1 MYEHYRGELSENI
14 FNVARGLKNIEK
26 IEDLKLVGQDLE
38 IVLST
43 LYEWLRHLEKAAAKK

>member
-14 FNVARGLKNIEK
+14 FNIARTIKNAESVDELKRM
-26 IEDLKLVGQDLE
+26 GQDLE

-43 LYEWLRHLEKAAAKK
+43 LYEWLRHVESGKAK

>member
-14 FNVARGLKNIEK
+14 FNVARAFKNAGSVDELKK
-26 IEDLKLVGQDLE
+26 VGQDLE

-43 LYEWLRHLEKAAAKK
+43 LYEWLRHVESGKAK

>member
-14 FNVARGLKNIEK
+14 FNVARTLKNAESVD
-26 IEDLKLVGQDLE
+26 DLKKMGQDLE

-43 LYEWLRHLEKAAAKK
+43 LYEWLRHVEGGVNK

>member
-14 FNVARGLKNIEK
+14 FNVARGFKNAGK
-26 IEDLKLVGQDLE
+26 IEDLKQVGQDLE

-43 LYEWLRHLEKAAAKK
+43 LYEWLRHLESAGKK

>member
-14 FNVARGLKNIEK
+14 FNVARTLKNAESVD
-26 IEDLKLVGQDLE
+26 DLKKMGQDLE

-43 LYEWLRHLEKAAAKK
+43 LYEWLRHVEGSVDK

>member
-14 FNVARGLKNIEK
+14 FNVARTLKNAESVD
-26 IEDLKLVGQDLE
+26 DLKRMGQDLE

-43 LYEWLRHLEKAAAKK
+43 LYEWLRHVESSANK

>member
-14 FNVARGLKNIEK
+14 FNVARTIKNAGSVD
-26 IEDLKLVGQDLE
+26 DLKRMGQDLE

-43 LYEWLRHLEKAAAKK
+43 LYEWLRHVDGSAPK

>member
-14 FNVARGLKNIEK
+14 FNVARTLKKAESVDDINK
-26 IEDLKLVGQDLE
+26 MGQDLE

-43 LYEWLRHLEKAAAKK
+43 LYEWLRHLESSVNK

>member
-1 MYEHYRGELSENI
+1 MYEQYRGELSENI

-26 IEDLKLVGQDLE
+26 VEDLKRVGQDLE

-43 LYEWLRHLEKAAAKK
+43 LYEWLRHVESAGRK